1 MIFSDFKRI
10 NCKVSHDYHILQ
22 EFSSE
27 QSDLIADKLIYRLA
41 MKPTIVLKLT
51 LFTFTA

>member
-27 QSDLIADKLIYRLA
+27 QPDLIADKLIYRLA